1 MIISIVVAMGENGVI
16 GRDGGLPWYIPG
28 DLKLFKHTTMG
39 KPIIMGRKTWESLGQ
54 PLPGRPNIVI
64 TRNKNYKAAD
74 AHVAHS
80 LDQALSVAKSLAVAL
95 KEEEIMIIGGADIYQ
110 LAMTEADRLYL
121 TEVALSPH
129 GDAFFPKFDAGQ
141 WREIS
146 RTAYPSLDGA
156 ASYTLVIMDKIGIG
170 TGPT

>member
-1 MIISIVVAMGENGVI
+1 M
-16 GRDGGLPWYIPG
+16 
-28 DLKLFKHTTMG
+28 
-39 KPIIMGRKTWESLGQ
+39 
-54 PLPGRPNIVI
+54 
-64 TRNKNYKAAD
+64 
-74 AHVAHS
+74 
-80 LDQALSVAKSLAVAL
+80 DQALSVAKSIVAL

-121 TEVALSPH
+121 TEVALSLY
-129 GDAFFPKFDAGQ
+129 GDAFPKFDAGQ